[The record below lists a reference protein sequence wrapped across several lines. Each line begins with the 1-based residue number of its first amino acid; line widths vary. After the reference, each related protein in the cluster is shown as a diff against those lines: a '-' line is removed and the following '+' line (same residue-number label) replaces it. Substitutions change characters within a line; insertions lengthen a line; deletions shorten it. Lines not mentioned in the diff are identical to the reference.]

1 MPSHFPIPFRTL
13 ALCGAGALML
23 LTGPAWAAP
32 FTFSTGTAT
41 DRVGMASRTGPSS
54 GVNQETEAADDF
66 TLSTA
71 TRLNSASFTGL
82 LPSGAA
88 LSSVSNVT
96 VEIYQVF
103 PKGSDPGRTIRVPT
117 RANSPSD
124 DALTSRSSD
133 SSELSFTLSSLASSF
148 TVLNSV
154 DTGINPS
161 PGERTSGEGAKT
173 GQEVRFDVTFTVPL
187 ELPAD
192 SYFFVPQVTLAD
204 ASQHFLWLS
213 ATNPIVA
220 PGTPFVPDRQAWI
233 RNASLAPDWLR
244 VETDIIGSTATN
256 AAFSLV
262 GETVPEPGTLGVLGA
277 GLSML
282 LATAAMR
289 RRPR

>member
-1 MPSHFPIPFRTL
+1 MPSYADTSLRKL
-13 ALCGAGALML
+13 ALLGVGAFALL
-23 LTGPAWAAP
+23 ATPAWAAP
-32 FTFSTGTAT
+32 FTFSTGNAT
-41 DRVGMASRTGPSS
+41 NRVGMASRTGPSS

-71 TRLNSASFTGL
+71 TRLSSGSFTGL
-82 LPSGAA
+82 LPTGVSLG
-88 LSSVSNVT
+88 SVSDVT
-96 VEIYQVF
+96 VEIYRVF
-103 PKGSDPGRTIRVPT
+103 PKDSDLARTIRVPP

-124 DALTSRSSD
+124 DALTSRSSG
-133 SSELSFTLSSLASSF
+133 SGLSFTLSTLAPEF

-161 PGERTSGEGAKT
+161 PLQTTGGEGPRT
-173 GQEVRFDVTFTVPL
+173 GQEVRFDVTFTVPFD
-187 ELPAD
+187 LPAD
-192 SYFFVPQVTLAD
+192 SYFFVPQVTLTNPA
-204 ASQHFLWLS
+204 QHFLWLS

-233 RNASLAPDWLR
+233 RNASLDPDWLR

-262 GETVPEPGTLGVLGA
+262 GEAVPEPGTLGALGA

-282 LATAAMR
+282 LAAAAVR
-289 RRPR
+289 RRTM